1 MAGAGAVVI
10 TATAAAGVIAVAMDT
25 AVVATATGEAGTL
38 PAASAVDTA
47 EAGDAKIRSA
57 R

>member
-1 MAGAGAVVI
+1 MAEVGAGVT
-10 TATAAAGVIAVAMDT
+10 TAIAAAMVTAEVDT
-25 AVVATATGEAGTL
+25 AIGEAGTL